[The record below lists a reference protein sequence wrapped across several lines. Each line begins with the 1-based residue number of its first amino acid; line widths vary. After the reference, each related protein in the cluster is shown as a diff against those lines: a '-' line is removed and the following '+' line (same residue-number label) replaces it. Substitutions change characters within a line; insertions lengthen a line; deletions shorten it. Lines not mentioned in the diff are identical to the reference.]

1 MRQRVTWLLVL
12 ALLLAPL
19 PLLAKSSSHSGHSTH
34 PSKSSKH
41 SSGKTEHVRGY
52 YRKDGTYVAPHDRH
66 SAGAAPKEASGASYS
81 KRTLSSTPYKK
92 NHLAYG
98 VTPHSSVQY
107 DNRGK
112 IKRSEAAKNEF
123 KRDHPCP
130 GNGNASGKCPGY
142 VIDHVRP
149 LECGGA
155 DAPSN
160 MQWQTVA
167 EGKAK
172 DKTERYCR

>member
-1 MRQRVTWLLVL
+1 MFKRLFQLSICL
-12 ALLLAPL
+12 AFCASVF
-19 PLLAKSSSHSGHSTH
+19 AGVDGSHRMSSTGSV
-34 PSKSSKH
+34 
-41 SSGKTEHVRGY
+41 HVRGY
-52 YRKDGTYVAPHDRH
+52 TTKNGTYVAPHARRSRG
-66 SAGAAPKEASGASYS
+66 SAPSAVTARNDTHAYRSGRIAPGYS
-81 KRTLSSTPYKK
+81 S
-92 NHLAYG
+92 
-98 VTPHSSVQY
+98 HSSVNV
-107 DNRGK
+107 DSRGR
-112 IKRSEAAKNEF
+112 IKRSTAAKNGF
-123 KRDHPCP
+123 KRERPCP
-130 GNGNASGKCPGY
+130 STGRSSGSCPGY